1 MKANLHCYKIYGSS
15 ESYSGK
21 EFEMP
26 SETPIVIDEFLQRN
40 ITIKLHIGNIS
51 NELKDAVIINQA
63 LANDNP
69 LIPSDTPRL
78 KGDEL
83 ISLALEQNRTKNIF
97 TNKRWLLAIEAIV
110 EIEVPEKKLPNMGKH
125 FWLDVNY
132 ARETWKEYQSL
143 LKSSFDNVMGFVIP
157 YIGEEFV
164 DSLIANHYYYES
176 IHNDYGYFTFPEYS
190 ASCRMWSQQSIESI
204 DIATINKILVK
215 LKDQPKKL
223 KFINTVRH
231 WYLNTVNETD
241 QWKVFLWSFWGLE
254 VLSKK
259 YQDRYYDKIKGD
271 TPTEQG
277 LISDGHSFEAHVLQS
292 LLPEKNRVPLI
303 ASFAIMST
311 ILNPNDSSSD
321 TKHFKKLVKLRNS
334 LSHGQ
339 AIDDSQLPAH
349 QIQQLFHKYYKLA
362 IDDMLKNA

>member
-1 MKANLHCYKIYGSS
+1 MKTKLHCYKVYGST

-26 SETPIVIDEFLQRN
+26 SGSPIIIDDFSQEN
-40 ITIKLHIGNIS
+40 ITIKLHVGDIS
-51 NELKDAVIINQA
+51 CELKDAVIINQA
-63 LANDNP
+63 LANGNP
-69 LIPSDTPRL
+69 LIPTDAPRL
-78 KGDEL
+78 KGDDL

-97 TNKRWLLAIEAIV
+97 TNKRWVLAIEAVI
-110 EIEVPEKKLPNMGKH
+110 EIEVPEEKLPNMGKH

-132 ARETWKEYQSL
+132 ARDTWKNYQNQL
-143 LKSSFDNVMGFVIP
+143 RSSFDNIMGFVIP

-164 DSLIANHYYYES
+164 DSLITDHYYYEP
-176 IHNDYGYFTFPEYS
+176 IHDEHGIFTFPEYS
-190 ASCRMWSQQSIESI
+190 GSCRMWSQRSIESI
-204 DIATINKILVK
+204 DVESITKILIK
-215 LKDQPKKL
+215 LKDEPKKL

-241 QWKVFLWSFWGLE
+241 QWKIFLWSFWGLE

-277 LISDGHSFEAHVLQS
+277 LISDGHSFGAHVLQS
-292 LLPEKNRVPLI
+292 LLPEKSRVPLI

-311 ILNPNDSSSD
+311 ILNPNNSNLD

-339 AIDDSQLPAH
+339 AIDESQLPAH
-349 QIQQLFHKYYKLA
+349 QIQLLFHKYYKLA
-362 IDDMLKNA
+362 IDDILKNA